1 MRGKKLLCMGM
12 AVVFI
17 YSNLPQMK
25 MEAQAAEVGMAVTN
39 MSVEE
44 ENEKATNDVSEGY
57 QYTEMEDGALE
68 ITGYIGSDTELIIP
82 AEIDGKN
89 VTNIGG
95 YAFLGRGSLKSVI
108 IPNSVISLEDE
119 TFSGCSSLENVEIPD
134 SVTTIGD
141 RAFYST
147 SWLENKREENP
158 LVIVNNIVIDGYK
171 CIGNVSIPDGVVRIG
186 DSAFS
191 FGSSLTGIIISNSVN
206 SVGKGAF
213 LGCKNLTEVVF
224 PESITNIEGSAF
236 SDCSSLSKVIVPNK
250 ITDIEAFTF
259 SGCSSLEEVTI
270 LNGVTQIGASAFRDC
285 SSLKDITIPGS
296 VTQIELSAFSG
307 CSSLQNMVIP
317 DNVVS
322 IGAMAFSNCNSMIS
336 VTISRG
342 VEKIGYDVFSGCSSL
357 TGIQVSSENGEY
369 ASLDGV
375 LYNKELTEVVKCPEG
390 KKGEVV
396 LPGTVTEFS
405 TSPIGFCSHCS
416 EHSPIEAFRNCKNL
430 TSIVIQEGIT
440 SLPRHVFYDCTSM
453 IKLTLPE
460 SLERIGNSDRNQ
472 GNSKEILKD
481 CRNLTLIVMPDSFAE
496 SYAKRARIKYIYA
509 EEKNIPCSHSW
520 GTEVIPATSY
530 QNGKITETCA
540 KCGEKTITMIYAPNV
555 ISLSKTSVTYN
566 NKTQKPSITIKDS
579 QGNFLNSTN
588 DYTVAYPKIMKN
600 VGQYTVII
608 NFKGNYSGTVKK
620 TFRIVPQGTSLSKT
634 MAKKKGFTVKWK
646 KQAKQTT
653 GYEIAYSTN
662 SKFPKKSTKIVPVRM
677 NKTVSKSIIKLK
689 PNKKYY
695 VRIRTYKT
703 VKGKKY
709 YSDWSKMKNITT
721 KK

>member
-1 MRGKKLLCMGM
+1 M
-12 AVVFI
+12 AV
-17 YSNLPQMK
+17 M
-25 MEAQAAEVGMAVTN
+25 N
-39 MSVEE
+39 MPVEE
-44 ENEKATNDVSEGY
+44 ENEKVTNDVSEGY
-57 QYTEMEDGALE
+57 QYIEMEDGALE

-95 YAFLGRGSLKSVI
+95 YAFFGRHLKSVI
-108 IPNSVISLEDE
+108 
-119 TFSGCSSLENVEIPD
+119 IPD
-134 SVTTIGD
+134 SVTTIGSNVF
-141 RAFYST
+141 RNT

-509 EEKNIPCSHSW
+509 EEKIFPVPIAGGQRLSRPLH
-520 GTEVIPATSY
+520 I
-530 QNGKITETCA
+530 KM
-540 KCGEKTITMIYAPNV
+540 EKSLKPVPNV
-555 ISLSKTSVTYN
+555 GR
-566 NKTQKPSITIKDS
+566 KP
-579 QGNFLNSTN
+579 
-588 DYTVAYPKIMKN
+588 
-600 VGQYTVII
+600 
-608 NFKGNYSGTVKK
+608 
-620 TFRIVPQGTSLSKT
+620 
-634 MAKKKGFTVKWK
+634 
-646 KQAKQTT
+646 
-653 GYEIAYSTN
+653 
-662 SKFPKKSTKIVPVRM
+662 
-677 NKTVSKSIIKLK
+677 
-689 PNKKYY
+689 
-695 VRIRTYKT
+695 
-703 VKGKKY
+703 
-709 YSDWSKMKNITT
+709 
-721 KK
+721 